1 MIKKNLGI
9 VLAKGNSDR
18 IPKKNLQKICGKEMF
33 LYPADVLRAAGICD
47 KIVVST
53 DDDEIR
59 DVATNYGLEVVMR
72 DPGWDKDEWQF
83 NAPTHGTIEK
93 YENQI
98 GERFDDCTLILGNSV
113 FVRPSWIRVALDF
126 LRNRLVAGM
135 KLTHVY
141 PVDCVDS
148 ICTVFRIHRT
158 GLYFA
163 HRLPLPHVGIN
174 LDIDYSS
181 DLELAREIMTTID
194 YPLDET
200 IHEESNRLANMI
212 AKSETPRFQR

>member
-1 MIKKNLGI
+1 MRNIGI
-9 VLAKGNSDR
+9 VLAKGSSRR
-18 IPKKNLQKICGKEMF
+18 IPKKNLQKICDKEMF
-33 LYPADVLRAAGICD
+33 LYPVDILRASGVCD

-53 DDDEIR
+53 DDDEVR
-59 DVATNYGLEVVMR
+59 EVATNYGVHVVMR
-72 DPGWDKDEWQF
+72 DPSWDKDEWQF

-93 YENQI
+93 YENRTGQ
-98 GERFDDCTLILGNSV
+98 RFDDCTLILGNSV
-113 FVRPSWIRVALDF
+113 FVRASWIRVALDF

-148 ICTVFRIHRT
+148 ICTVFRIHRA

-174 LDIDYSS
+174 LDIDYPS
-181 DLELAREIMTTID
+181 DLELARKIMTTID
-194 YPLDET
+194 YPLNET
-200 IHEESNRLANMI
+200 IHEEADRLENMI
-212 AKSETPRFQR
+212 SKSDTPRFQR